1 MIVLI
6 YVLVYLLLN
15 ALFLL
20 VLGKNCNRH
29 YLRYYLI
36 SIFFTPVIAGIRVIL
51 DKLDKMESPVPTEEN
66 KKEVENKPVKLE
78 GGKLYVE
85 KGSKRI
91 RIYES
96 EKEDFINDGWS
107 VVE

>member
-1 MIVLI
+1 M
-6 YVLVYLLLN
+6 
-15 ALFLL
+15 
-20 VLGKNCNRH
+20 G
-29 YLRYYLI
+29 
-36 SIFFTPVIAGIRVIL
+36 
-51 DKLDKMESPVPTEEN
+51 SPQ
-66 KKEVENKPVKLE
+66 EVENKPVKLE

>member
-36 SIFFTPVIAGIRVIL
+36 SIFFTPVIAGLRVVL
-51 DKLDKMESPVPTEEN
+51 DKLDSIESPNVEN
-66 KKEVENKPVKLE
+66 KKEVKQEPIKLE
-78 GGKLYVE
+78 GGQLYVE
-85 KGSKRI
+85 KGRKRV

-107 VVE
+107 VIE